1 MTIEDLKKSGSI
13 IFESI
18 SGSRA
23 YDLDTATS
31 DTDIRG
37 VFILPKEQFYSL
49 NYVGQL
55 NNETNDIAYYE
66 LNKFMELL
74 SKNNPNIM
82 ELLNV
87 PEECVLYKHPIFDLI
102 KKEDFL
108 SKLCKITF
116 ANYAFTQIKKA
127 RGLNKKIVNPVEK
140 ERKSVEDFCYVR
152 DEKQSILFQ
161 DFLSSKNLKPQH
173 CGLVKLAHM
182 KDCYNLF
189 YNDDLNY
196 HGIARPIANEVCLS
210 SVPKSEIPIAV
221 LYFNVDAYSTYC
233 KKYASYWNWVEKRN
247 EERYKRNISHSKN
260 YDAKNM
266 MHTFRLLHMAKEIGL
281 DNDINV
287 RRKDRDYLLS
297 IKNAE
302 FEYDALVDKAETMK
316 AELDEI
322 YNNVDLI
329 EKPNVDV
336 INKLLFKIRNDFYK
350 DTQNFNYPKFIPS
363 KNNLIIIPFRQ

>member
-1 MTIEDLKKSGSI
+1 MTIEELKKSGSI

-23 YDLDTATS
+23 YGLDTATS

-49 NYVGQL
+49 NYIEQI

-66 LNKFMELL
+66 LGKFMELL

-87 PEECVLYKHPIFDLI
+87 PDDCILYKHPIFNSI

-108 SKLCKITF
+108 SKLCKNTF

-127 RGLNKKIVNPVEK
+127 RGLNKKIVNPVNK

-152 DEKQSILFQ
+152 EDKQSILFK
-161 DFLSSKNLKPQH
+161 DFVSSKDLNPKY
-173 CGLVKLAHM
+173 CGLVNLSHM

-189 YNDDLNY
+189 YSEKLNY
-196 HGIARPIANEVCLS
+196 NGIAREKANQVCLS
-210 SVPKSEIPIAV
+210 SVPKSEKPIAL
-221 LYFNVDAYSTYC
+221 LYFNVDGYSTYC
-233 KKYASYWNWVEKRN
+233 KKYNEYWDWVEKRN
-247 EERYKRNISHSKN
+247 DERYKSNISHNKN

-281 DNDINV
+281 NKEINV
-287 RRKDRDYLLS
+287 RRNDRDYLLS

-302 FEYDALVDKAETMK
+302 FEYDELVSRAQTLNEV
-316 AELDEI
+316 LDTI
-322 YNNVDLI
+322 YDNSRLI
-329 EKPNVDV
+329 DRPNLDF
-336 INKLLFKIRNDFYK
+336 INKLVYEIRNDFYNK
-350 DTQNFNYPKFIPS
+350 
-363 KNNLIIIPFRQ
+363 

>member
-1 MTIEDLKKSGSI
+1 MTLEELKKSGSI

-18 SGSRA
+18 SGSKA
-23 YDLDTATS
+23 YGLDTATS

-37 VFILPKEQFYSL
+37 VFILPKDKYYSL
-49 NYVGQL
+49 EYIGQI

-66 LNKFMELL
+66 LNKFIELL
-74 SKNNPNIM
+74 SKNNPNII

-87 PEECVLYKHPIFDLI
+87 PDQCVLYKHPIFNSI

-108 SKLCKITF
+108 SKLCKDTF

-152 DEKQSILFQ
+152 EDKQSILFKE
-161 DFLSSKNLKPQH
+161 FVSKKGLKQKH
-173 CGLVKLAHM
+173 FGLVKLSHM

-189 YNDDLNY
+189 YNESLSYN
-196 HGIARPIANEVCLS
+196 GIARENANEVCLS
-210 SVPKSEIPIAV
+210 SVPKSEKPIAV
-221 LYFNVDAYSTYC
+221 LYFNVDGYSTYC
-233 KKYASYWNWVEKRN
+233 KKYKEYWDWVKKRN
-247 EERYKRNISHSKN
+247 NERYKSNISHTKN

-266 MHTFRLLHMAKEIGL
+266 MHTFRLLQMAKEIGL
-281 DNDINV
+281 NGEINV

-302 FEYDALVDKAETMK
+302 FEYDELVEKAETMRD
-316 AELDEI
+316 ELNVI
-322 YNNVDLI
+322 YKNAKLMDKPDLN
-329 EKPNVDV
+329 K
-336 INKLLFKIRNDFYK
+336 INRMLYNLREMFY
-350 DTQNFNYPKFIPS
+350 S
-363 KNNLIIIPFRQ
+363 

>member
-1 MTIEDLKKSGSI
+1 MTIEELKKSGSI

-23 YDLDTATS
+23 YGLDTATS

-37 VFILPKEQFYSL
+37 VFILPKEKFYSL
-49 NYVGQL
+49 DYIGQI

-66 LNKFMELL
+66 LSKFIELL

-87 PEECVLYKHPIFDLI
+87 PEECILYKHPIFDSI
-102 KKEDFL
+102 KKDHFL
-108 SKLCKITF
+108 SKLCKNTF

-152 DEKQSILFQ
+152 DGKQSVLFKE
-161 DFLSSKNLKPQH
+161 FITKKSLNPKH
-173 CGLVKLAHM
+173 CGLVKLSHM

-189 YNDDLNY
+189 YNEDLNY
-196 HGIARPIANEVCLS
+196 NGIARENANEVCLS
-210 SVPKSEIPIAV
+210 SVPKPETPIAV
-221 LYFNVDAYSTYC
+221 LYFNVDGYSTYC
-233 KKYASYWNWVEKRN
+233 KKYKEYWDWVEKRN
-247 EERYKRNISHSKN
+247 EERYKSNISHSKN

-281 DNDINV
+281 NSEINV
-287 RRKDRDYLLS
+287 RRTDRGFLLS

-302 FEYDALVDKAETMK
+302 FEYDDLVEKAEGMRN
-316 AELDEI
+316 ELDEI
-322 YNNVDLI
+322 YKNSELMD
-329 EKPNVDV
+329 KPNIKN
-336 INKLLFKIRNDFYK
+336 INTLIYKLRNDFY
-350 DTQNFNYPKFIPS
+350 TQKI
-363 KNNLIIIPFRQ
+363 KAD